1 MEDLDTIV
9 SGLSDSE
16 WKKLCATQ
24 QNQVALKYFVEKLKD
39 DSLKQILH
47 ATTLEEFLTIR
58 GTVRVLFEAD
68 KQIKK
73 NRKESEA
80 KSKPTTLS
88 MFRTD

>member
-9 SGLSDSE
+9 SGLSDSD
-16 WKKLCATQ
+16 WKKFCGTQ
-24 QNQVALKYFVEKLKD
+24 QNQIALKYFVEKLRD
-39 DSLKQILH
+39 EALTQILH

-58 GTVRVLFEAD
+58 GTVRVLYAAD

-73 NRKESEA
+73 NRKENEA